1 MTGKPAA
8 SPSRLKHPVALTA
21 ITLVLVSAA
30 IAGAWLTQPPAEAPP
45 PRVGKK
51 NRQAPVQVATPVP
64 APSPAPALA
73 PAASIAAAAATT
85 PAVAEPAP
93 PPAAPPATPSAAGTP
108 RDPAK
113 PLEWSSVP
121 VAELRA
127 KAEANEIPAMEEL
140 ARRLVQGIGITK
152 DQQAGAGWLLRA
164 AQAGSPQSAFNVGVM
179 YERGFVVER
188 DSTRAIE
195 WYRKAVS
202 ANLAMAKHN
211 LALLLRDGKGTAR
224 NGKEAVE
231 LLRSATRQGMAAS
244 MFTLGDIYERG
255 DAAPKDPAMALAWFA
270 MTAEFER
277 QMNKGAETPLAK
289 TAVQRSQALQRV
301 LTPAELEKAQQFG
314 QAEFKE
320 IVAALQ
326 PPKPPPAPE
335 PESAPAPPPPA
346 EAAAPAASEA
356 EPEWPKTQ
364 LEQVRAIQQALLDLK
379 LLRDKPDGALGPMT
393 RNAIRS
399 FQKGAS
405 MRETGEPSRDVY
417 LAMLA
422 AAKRDTVAN
431 SPLPPPRAEPK
442 PDPAKAEAEKAEAA
456 RAEAA
461 KAEAAKAQAAKAEA
475 ARAEAAKAE
484 AAKAEAA
491 RAEAAKAEA
500 ARVEAAKAEAAKVE
514 AERAKAVAAKAEVAK
529 AEAAKAAVAK
539 VDPPKPAMPRIETEK
554 PVAAQIAARPEPP
567 AVAAA
572 SPPLPK
578 PIDIGSPEAPPP
590 PPTSTDIAR
599 AVPKPEPPKVDPEAW
614 PAATAD
620 QVKIV
625 QIFLRELH
633 FYRDTPDGRL
643 GPATRAAIQDYQR
656 AMGLKISG
664 EPNREVFESLKEM
677 RAITKPKAATSN

>member
-8 SPSRLKHPVALTA
+8 STSRLKHPIALTA

-30 IAGAWLTQPPAEAPP
+30 AAGAWLTQPPAEAPP
-45 PRVGKK
+45 PRVSKK
-51 NRQAPVQVATPVP
+51 SRQAPPQVATPAPVP
-64 APSPAPALA
+64 APTPAPAAA
-73 PAASIAAAAATT
+73 PAAPIAAAAAT
-85 PAVAEPAP
+85 A
-93 PPAAPPATPSAAGTP
+93 PAAEATPPATPAGPAAVEAP
-108 RDPAK
+108 QDPSK
-113 PLEWSSVP
+113 PLEWSAVP
-121 VAELRA
+121 VAELRE

-140 ARRLVQGIGITK
+140 ARRLVQGIGVTK

-335 PESAPAPPPPA
+335 PAPAPPTQA
-346 EAAAPAASEA
+346 EAAAPAPAEA

-364 LEQVRAIQQALLDLK
+364 LEQVRAIQQVLLDLK

-405 MRETGEPSRDVY
+405 LRETGEPSRDVY

-431 SPLPPPRAEPK
+431 SPLPPPRAEPE
-442 PDPAKAEAEKAEAA
+442 PDPAKAEAGKAEAARAEAVKAEAAKVEAARAEAAKVEAARAEAA

-461 KAEAAKAQAAKAEA
+461 KAEAA
-475 ARAEAAKAE
+475 RAE

-500 ARVEAAKAEAAKVE
+500 ARVEAARAEAAKAE
-514 AERAKAVAAKAEVAK
+514 AAK
-529 AEAAKAAVAK
+529 AEAAKAAAAK

-554 PVAAQIAARPEPP
+554 PAAAQVAARPEPP
-567 AVAAA
+567 PAAM
-572 SPPLPK
+572 PPPAPPK
-578 PIDIGSPEAPPP
+578 PIDIGKPEAPPA
-590 PPTSTDIAR
+590 PPTSADIAR
-599 AVPKPEPPKVDPEAW
+599 AAPKPEPAKVDPEAW
-614 PAATAD
+614 PTAVAD

-633 FYRDTPDGRL
+633 FYRDAPDGRL

-664 EPNREVFESLKEM
+664 EPNREVFDSLKEM
-677 RAITKPKAATSN
+677 RAITRPKAATSN